1 MLAYTIALCVTLAS
15 SFQCSAPCRRRR
27 TTVVR
32 RYTPTPVDPSV
43 IAQQLAVIGV
53 SGAAGFVW
61 WTQTVPAKRLEVSRS
76 KKSGEIAEL
85 LDELDEAEATGDRKL
100 ERWLL
105 TDWREPSRRKEPAL
119 PMLPRSKFN
128 SGDNPIVAAAA
139 LILSFGL
146 ANALAERAA
155 SFL

>member
-1 MLAYTIALCVTLAS
+1 M
-15 SFQCSAPCRRRR
+15 
-27 TTVVR
+27 VR

-100 ERWLL
+100 ERWVL

-119 PMLPRSKFN
+119 PMLPKSKFN
-128 SGDNPIVAAAA
+128 SGDNPILAAAA

-146 ANALAERAA
+146 ANALAKRAS

>member
-1 MLAYTIALCVTLAS
+1 MLAYTIALCVVTLAS
-15 SFQCSAPCRRRR
+15 SFRCSTRPKTPR
-27 TTVVR
+27 TMR
-32 RYTPTPVDPSV
+32 HYTPTPVDPSV
-43 IAQQLAVIGV
+43 VAQQLAVVGV

-119 PMLPRSKFN
+119 PMLPKSKFN
-128 SGDNPIVAAAA
+128 SGDNPVLAAAA

>member
-1 MLAYTIALCVTLAS
+1 M
-15 SFQCSAPCRRRR
+15 
-27 TTVVR
+27 VR

-43 IAQQLAVIGV
+43 VAQQLAVIGV

-85 LDELDEAEATGDRKL
+85 LDELDEAETTGDRKL

-119 PMLPRSKFN
+119 PMLPKSKFN
-128 SGDNPIVAAAA
+128 SGDNPILAAAA

-146 ANALAERAA
+146 ANALAERAS

>member
-1 MLAYTIALCVTLAS
+1 M
-15 SFQCSAPCRRRR
+15 RH
-27 TTVVR
+27 
-32 RYTPTPVDPSV
+32 YTPTPVDPSV
-43 IAQQLAVIGV
+43 VAQQLAVIGV

-85 LDELDEAEATGDRKL
+85 LDELDEAETTGDRKL

-119 PMLPRSKFN
+119 PMLPKSKFN
-128 SGDNPIVAAAA
+128 SGDNPVLAAAA

>member
-1 MLAYTIALCVTLAS
+1 M
-15 SFQCSAPCRRRR
+15 RH
-27 TTVVR
+27 
-32 RYTPTPVDPSV
+32 YTPTPVDPSV
-43 IAQQLAVIGV
+43 IAQQLAVVGA

-119 PMLPRSKFN
+119 PMLPKSKFN
-128 SGDNPIVAAAA
+128 SGDNPILAAAA

>member
-1 MLAYTIALCVTLAS
+1 M
-15 SFQCSAPCRRRR
+15 RH
-27 TTVVR
+27 
-32 RYTPTPVDPSV
+32 YTPTPVDPSV
-43 IAQQLAVIGV
+43 VAQQLAVVGA

-119 PMLPRSKFN
+119 PMLPKSKFN
-128 SGDNPIVAAAA
+128 SGDNPILAAAA

>member
-1 MLAYTIALCVTLAS
+1 M
-15 SFQCSAPCRRRR
+15 
-27 TTVVR
+27 VR

-105 TDWREPSRRKEPAL
+105 TDWREPSRSKEPAL
-119 PMLPRSKFN
+119 PMLPKSKFN
-128 SGDNPIVAAAA
+128 SGDNPVLAAAA

-155 SFL
+155 SVL

>member
-1 MLAYTIALCVTLAS
+1 M
-15 SFQCSAPCRRRR
+15 RH
-27 TTVVR
+27 
-32 RYTPTPVDPSV
+32 YTPTPVDPSV
-43 IAQQLAVIGV
+43 VAQQLAVVGV
-53 SGAAGFVW
+53 SSAAGFVW

-119 PMLPRSKFN
+119 PMLPKSKFN
-128 SGDNPIVAAAA
+128 SGDNPVLAAAA

>member
-1 MLAYTIALCVTLAS
+1 M
-15 SFQCSAPCRRRR
+15 
-27 TTVVR
+27 VR

-119 PMLPRSKFN
+119 PMLPKSKFN
-128 SGDNPIVAAAA
+128 SGDNPILAAAA

-155 SFL
+155 SVL

>member
-1 MLAYTIALCVTLAS
+1 M
-15 SFQCSAPCRRRR
+15 
-27 TTVVR
+27 
-32 RYTPTPVDPSV
+32 
-43 IAQQLAVIGV
+43 
-53 SGAAGFVW
+53 
-61 WTQTVPAKRLEVSRS
+61 PAKRLEVSRS

>member
-1 MLAYTIALCVTLAS
+1 MLGCTIALCVVTLAS
-15 SFQCSAPCRRRR
+15 SFQCSTRPR
-27 TTVVR
+27 TPITIR
-32 RYTPTPVDPSV
+32 HYTPTPVDPSV
-43 IAQQLAVIGV
+43 VAQQLAVVGV

-119 PMLPRSKFN
+119 PMLPKSKFN
-128 SGDNPIVAAAA
+128 SGDNPILAAAA

>member
-1 MLAYTIALCVTLAS
+1 MA
-15 SFQCSAPCRRRR
+15 
-27 TTVVR
+27 R

-43 IAQQLAVIGV
+43 VAQQLAVVGA

-119 PMLPRSKFN
+119 PMLPKSKFN
-128 SGDNPIVAAAA
+128 SGDNPVLAAAA
-139 LILSFGL
+139 LIMSFGL

>member
-1 MLAYTIALCVTLAS
+1 MQRALSASEDDNGATLHAD
-15 SFQCSAPCRRRR
+15 ARGPVGDRPAARGHRR
-27 TTVVR
+27 
-32 RYTPTPVDPSV
+32 
-43 IAQQLAVIGV
+43 L
-53 SGAAGFVW
+53 AAGFVW

-105 TDWREPSRRKEPAL
+105 TDWREPSRRTEPAL

-146 ANALAERAA
+146 ANALAERGA

>member
-1 MLAYTIALCVTLAS
+1 M
-15 SFQCSAPCRRRR
+15 
-27 TTVVR
+27 VR

-43 IAQQLAVIGV
+43 IAQQLAVVGV

-119 PMLPRSKFN
+119 PMLPKSKFN
-128 SGDNPIVAAAA
+128 SGDNPVLAAAA
-139 LILSFGL
+139 LIMSFGL

>member
-1 MLAYTIALCVTLAS
+1 MLAYTIALCVVTLAS
-15 SFQCSAPCRRRR
+15 SFRCSTRPR
-27 TTVVR
+27 TPRTMR
-32 RYTPTPVDPSV
+32 HYTPTPVDPSV

-139 LILSFGL
+139 FILSFGV
-146 ANALAERAA
+146 ANALAERA
-155 SFL
+155 SSLL

>member
-1 MLAYTIALCVTLAS
+1 MA
-15 SFQCSAPCRRRR
+15 
-27 TTVVR
+27 R

-43 IAQQLAVIGV
+43 VAQQLAVVGA

-119 PMLPRSKFN
+119 PMLPKSKFN
-128 SGDNPIVAAAA
+128 SGDNPVLAAAA

>member
-1 MLAYTIALCVTLAS
+1 MA
-15 SFQCSAPCRRRR
+15 
-27 TTVVR
+27 R

-43 IAQQLAVIGV
+43 VAQQLAVIGV

-119 PMLPRSKFN
+119 PMLPKSKFN
-128 SGDNPIVAAAA
+128 SGDNPILAAAA

>member
-1 MLAYTIALCVTLAS
+1 M
-15 SFQCSAPCRRRR
+15 
-27 TTVVR
+27 VR

-43 IAQQLAVIGV
+43 IAQKLAVIGV

-85 LDELDEAEATGDRKL
+85 LDELDEAEATGDRTL
-100 ERWLL
+100 ERWVL

>member
-1 MLAYTIALCVTLAS
+1 MLAYTIALCVVTLAS
-15 SFQCSAPCRRRR
+15 SFRCSTRPKTPR
-27 TTVVR
+27 TMR
-32 RYTPTPVDPSV
+32 HYTPTPVDPSV
-43 IAQQLAVIGV
+43 VAQQLAVIGV

-119 PMLPRSKFN
+119 PMLPKSKFN
-128 SGDNPIVAAAA
+128 SGDNPILAAAA

>member
-1 MLAYTIALCVTLAS
+1 MA
-15 SFQCSAPCRRRR
+15 
-27 TTVVR
+27 R

-43 IAQQLAVIGV
+43 VAQQLAVVGA

-119 PMLPRSKFN
+119 PMLPKSKFN
-128 SGDNPIVAAAA
+128 SGDNPILAAAA

>member
-1 MLAYTIALCVTLAS
+1 M
-15 SFQCSAPCRRRR
+15 RH
-27 TTVVR
+27 
-32 RYTPTPVDPSV
+32 YTPTPVDPSV

-105 TDWREPSRRKEPAL
+105 TNWREPSRRTEPAL

>member
-1 MLAYTIALCVTLAS
+1 MA
-15 SFQCSAPCRRRR
+15 
-27 TTVVR
+27 R

-43 IAQQLAVIGV
+43 IAQQLAVVGV

-119 PMLPRSKFN
+119 PMLPKSKFN
-128 SGDNPIVAAAA
+128 SGDNPILAAAA
-139 LILSFGL
+139 LIMSFGL

>member
-1 MLAYTIALCVTLAS
+1 M
-15 SFQCSAPCRRRR
+15 
-27 TTVVR
+27 VR

-100 ERWLL
+100 ERWVL

-119 PMLPRSKFN
+119 PMLPKSKFN
-128 SGDNPIVAAAA
+128 SGDNPILAAAA
-139 LILSFGL
+139 LILSFGV

>member
-1 MLAYTIALCVTLAS
+1 M
-15 SFQCSAPCRRRR
+15 
-27 TTVVR
+27 VR

-119 PMLPRSKFN
+119 PMLPKSKFN
-128 SGDNPIVAAAA
+128 SGDNPILAAAA
-139 LILSFGL
+139 LIMSFGL

>member
-1 MLAYTIALCVTLAS
+1 M
-15 SFQCSAPCRRRR
+15 
-27 TTVVR
+27 VR

-43 IAQQLAVIGV
+43 VAQQLAVIGV

-119 PMLPRSKFN
+119 PMLPKSKFN
-128 SGDNPIVAAAA
+128 SGDNPILAAAA

-155 SFL
+155 PFL

>member
-1 MLAYTIALCVTLAS
+1 M
-15 SFQCSAPCRRRR
+15 
-27 TTVVR
+27 VR

-119 PMLPRSKFN
+119 PMLPKSKFN
-128 SGDNPIVAAAA
+128 SGDNPILAAAA
-139 LILSFGL
+139 LILSFGV
-146 ANALAERAA
+146 ANALAERA
-155 SFL
+155 SSLL

>member
-1 MLAYTIALCVTLAS
+1 MA
-15 SFQCSAPCRRRR
+15 
-27 TTVVR
+27 R

-43 IAQQLAVIGV
+43 VAQQLAVVGV

-119 PMLPRSKFN
+119 PMLPKSKFN
-128 SGDNPIVAAAA
+128 SGDNPVLAAAA

>member
-1 MLAYTIALCVTLAS
+1 M
-15 SFQCSAPCRRRR
+15 RH
-27 TTVVR
+27 
-32 RYTPTPVDPSV
+32 YTPTPVDPSV
-43 IAQQLAVIGV
+43 VAQQLAVIGA

-119 PMLPRSKFN
+119 PMLPKSKFN
-128 SGDNPIVAAAA
+128 SGDNPILAAAA

-155 SFL
+155 SVL

>member
-1 MLAYTIALCVTLAS
+1 M
-15 SFQCSAPCRRRR
+15 
-27 TTVVR
+27 VR

-85 LDELDEAEATGDRKL
+85 LDELDEAEATDDRKL

-119 PMLPRSKFN
+119 PMLPKSKFN
-128 SGDNPIVAAAA
+128 SGDNPILAAAA

>member
-1 MLAYTIALCVTLAS
+1 M
-15 SFQCSAPCRRRR
+15 
-27 TTVVR
+27 
-32 RYTPTPVDPSV
+32 
-43 IAQQLAVIGV
+43 
-53 SGAAGFVW
+53 
-61 WTQTVPAKRLEVSRS
+61 PAKRLEVSRS

-105 TDWREPSRRKEPAL
+105 TNWREPSRRTEPAL

-139 LILSFGL
+139 LILSFGV
-146 ANALAERAA
+146 ANPLAERASSLLWVIVVVDLLA
-155 SFL
+155 D

>member
-1 MLAYTIALCVTLAS
+1 MG
-15 SFQCSAPCRRRR
+15 
-27 TTVVR
+27 R

-100 ERWLL
+100 ERWVL

-119 PMLPRSKFN
+119 PMLPKSKFN
-128 SGDNPIVAAAA
+128 SGDNPILAAAA
-139 LILSFGL
+139 LILSFGV
-146 ANALAERAA
+146 ANALAERA
-155 SFL
+155 SSLL

>member
-1 MLAYTIALCVTLAS
+1 MLAYTIALCVVTLAA
-15 SFQCSAPCRRRR
+15 SFQGSTRPKTPR
-27 TTVVR
+27 TMR
-32 RYTPTPVDPSV
+32 HYTPTPVDPSV
-43 IAQQLAVIGV
+43 VAQQLAVVGV

-139 LILSFGL
+139 LILSFGV
-146 ANALAERAA
+146 ANALAERA
-155 SFL
+155 SSLL

>member
-1 MLAYTIALCVTLAS
+1 
-15 SFQCSAPCRRRR
+15 
-27 TTVVR
+27 VVR

>member
-1 MLAYTIALCVTLAS
+1 M
-15 SFQCSAPCRRRR
+15 
-27 TTVVR
+27 VR

-139 LILSFGL
+139 LILSVGL

>member
-1 MLAYTIALCVTLAS
+1 
-15 SFQCSAPCRRRR
+15 
-27 TTVVR
+27 VVR

-100 ERWLL
+100 ERWVL

-119 PMLPRSKFN
+119 PMLPKSKFN
-128 SGDNPIVAAAA
+128 SGDNPILAAAA
-139 LILSFGL
+139 LILSFGV
-146 ANALAERAA
+146 ANALAERATA
-155 SFL
+155 LL

>member
-1 MLAYTIALCVTLAS
+1 MA
-15 SFQCSAPCRRRR
+15 
-27 TTVVR
+27 R

-119 PMLPRSKFN
+119 PMLPKSKFN
-128 SGDNPIVAAAA
+128 SGDNPVLAAAA

>member
-1 MLAYTIALCVTLAS
+1 
-15 SFQCSAPCRRRR
+15 
-27 TTVVR
+27 
-32 RYTPTPVDPSV
+32 VDPSV

-100 ERWLL
+100 ERWVL

-119 PMLPRSKFN
+119 PMLPKSKFN
-128 SGDNPIVAAAA
+128 SGDNPILAAAA
-139 LILSFGL
+139 LILSFGV
-146 ANALAERAA
+146 ANALAERA
-155 SFL
+155 SSLL

>member
-1 MLAYTIALCVTLAS
+1 MA
-15 SFQCSAPCRRRR
+15 
-27 TTVVR
+27 R

-43 IAQQLAVIGV
+43 IAQQLAVVGV

-119 PMLPRSKFN
+119 PMLPKSKFN
-128 SGDNPIVAAAA
+128 SGDNPVLAAAA

-146 ANALAERAA
+146 ANALAERAS